1 MITMNRL
8 MKGDKVIGY
17 RFDIPELGKSYDM
30 FEYAAKGFYNAVGRK
45 YFQKGKTINMHSN
58 GTYCYS
64 DDEKNVV
71 ECTEWYNLVGEYTKT
86 LLGSG
91 YVYGK
96 RVNTSEVDR
105 YMRYPETN
113 KLVERVKRTMKST
126 YGNAMCVVEYDKYDC
141 RLKFVYYFKR
151 FTDILLFTQEYM
163 RCTNE
168 TNLKL
173 DVRFYGKNGYVK
185 ATSVPIDTTDI
196 YFAHAYDCLYHAGN
210 DIGKGVG
217 YTFSDIVPD
226 DLVDVHIDVVSRNA
240 ILLEGELNGDE
251 IVFSEV
257 VECDIPGYE
266 DKESYDEDD
275 DLMDVKVDMA
285 LEGISSKY

>member
-8 MKGDKVIGY
+8 MKGNKVIGY

-30 FEYAAKGFYNAVGRK
+30 FEYAAKGFYNTVGRK
-45 YFQKGKTINMHSN
+45 YFQKGKTISMHSN

-71 ECTEWYNLVGEYTKT
+71 ECTEWYNLVGEYTET
-86 LLGSG
+86 LLGRE

-96 RVNTSEVDR
+96 RVDTSEVDR

-113 KLVERVKRTMKST
+113 KLVERVKRTMGST
-126 YGNAMCVVEYDKYDC
+126 CGNAMCVVEYDKYDC

-151 FTDILLFTQEYM
+151 FTDILLFTQEYA
-163 RCTNE
+163 RCTKNY
-168 TNLKL
+168 NLKL
-173 DVRFYGKNGYVK
+173 DIRFYGKNGYVK

-210 DIGKGVG
+210 EIGKGVG

-226 DLVDVHIDVVSRNA
+226 DLVDVHIDVASRNA
-240 ILLEGELNGDE
+240 TLLEGELNGDE

-266 DKESYDEDD
+266 DKESYDGDD